1 MNRPISRVCLSL
13 GFLALCQLAHAQN
26 GLFSST
32 NIWSTVGIGIVMLL
46 VLGVI
51 LQVADN
57 LLVIEGKQS
66 GADRSGANFSIF
78 PSFNE
83 ITRNKL
89 PEYAPRER
97 TKVLEGG
104 LDIPLKGRPADAVSN
119 SPTVN
124 TFSISPK
131 DFTPM
136 SPIPKVLVEEG
147 DSVKAGQPL
156 FFDKKRP
163 EIQYVAPVSGEII
176 AIERGEKRS
185 IANIKIL
192 ADKEQVY
199 QEMDLPD
206 LGNRNDLRQ
215 FLIANGLWSIF
226 RQRPFNVVPAADD
239 VPRDIFVSTFD
250 TAPQA
255 PNLNLAVKG
264 EAAHFQKGLDVLRA
278 LTPGTVYLGL
288 SANADHVPDDAYVNA
303 RGVEQRY
310 FKGTHP
316 AGNVGV
322 QIHHIAPIG
331 SGNDKVWTLTVHDVL
346 LLGRLFTTGRYDTT
360 RVVAL
365 SGHRFAEPRH
375 IKTQRGANINDLTKG
390 QLDFAESEKEI
401 RLVSGDVLSGHQV
414 DQDNFLRYFDDQVTA
429 IDEGDYFELFG
440 WLLPTGVKPSMSPTL
455 PINLFPGVE
464 FEADTNTHGERR
476 AFVYTGEYERVL
488 PMDVLVQQLMK
499 AIMINDFE
507 NMEGLGIYE
516 LVEEDVAPCEYVC
529 VSKQPLQT
537 ILRRGM
543 DLVRSQG

>member
-1 MNRPISRVCLSL
+1 MNRPIFRVCLSL
-13 GFLALCQLAHAQN
+13 GFIALCQVAHAQS
-26 GLFSST
+26 GLFDT
-32 NIWSTVGIGIVMLL
+32 NNVWSIAGIGIVMLL

-57 LLVIEGKQS
+57 LLVIEGKQT

-78 PSFNE
+78 PSWNE
-83 ITRNKL
+83 IVRKKL
-89 PEYAPRER
+89 PSYAPRER
-97 TKVLEGG
+97 TKVFSDGF
-104 LDIPLKGRPADAVSN
+104 DIPLKGKPANVVDDSLTVS
-119 SPTVN
+119 TY
-124 TFSISPK
+124 SISPK
-131 DFTPM
+131 SFVPM

-156 FFDKKRP
+156 FFDKKAP

-176 AIERGEKRS
+176 EIQRGEKRS

-199 QEMDLPD
+199 QEMELPN
-206 LGNRNDLRQ
+206 LGDRRALVDFML
-215 FLIANGLWSIF
+215 ANGLWSIF
-226 RQRPFNVVPAADD
+226 RQRPFNVVPAATDR
-239 VPRDIFVSTFD
+239 PRDIFVTTFD
-250 TAPQA
+250 TAPLA

-264 EAAHFQKGLDVLRA
+264 EEAHFQKGLDVLNA
-278 LTPGTVYLGL
+278 LTTGTVHLGL
-288 SANADHVPDDAYVNA
+288 GARGDEAPAPAYQNARNADV
-303 RGVEQRY
+303 RY
-310 FKGTHP
+310 YSGAHP

-322 QIHHIAPIG
+322 HIHHTAPIG
-331 SGNDKVWTLTVHDVL
+331 SGNDKVWTLSVHDVL
-346 LLGRLFTTGRYDTT
+346 LLGRLFNTGKYDTT

-365 SGHRFAEPRH
+365 SGHLFDQPRH
-375 IKTQRGANINDLTKG
+375 VKTMRGANIGDLVKR
-390 QLDFAESEKEI
+390 QLVGEGGI
-401 RLVSGDVLSGHQV
+401 RLISGDVLSGHQV
-414 DQDNFLRYFDDQVTA
+414 AEADFLGYYDDQVTA
-429 IDEGDYFELFG
+429 IAEGDYFEAFG
-440 WLLPTGVKPSMSPTL
+440 WLLPTGVKPSTSPTL

-516 LVEEDVAPCEYVC
+516 VVEEDVALCEFVC